1 MCFGRSSVPCGEQ
14 ERLEVKESGV
24 GLRTRFGNVKCR
36 DGGRRTR
43 RAQPHKAIE
52 SCLQGVTLFRGEW
65 EARKFCPDT
74 IMVRTHHSLLLR
86 SLSPGIAG
94 SRLPTVQGP
103 ALSGQPSFPTRPD
116 HRAGLPRAPFGH
128 RKMCPLPRG
137 TDPVV

>member
-1 MCFGRSSVPCGEQ
+1 MGTVPQ
-14 ERLEVKESGV
+14 S
-24 GLRTRFGNVKCR
+24 
-36 DGGRRTR
+36 
-43 RAQPHKAIE
+43 IE
-52 SCLQGVTLFRGEW
+52 SCLQGVTLFGGEW
-65 EARKFCPDT
+65 EARKFCPDS

-128 RKMCPLPRG
+128 RKMSPLSQG
-137 TDPVV
+137 TGPVVSETGIGCMGREEIWESDGQQCVGLGESWGSAG